1 MLRGEKTM
9 KELFVNN
16 HFRKIFKIFYVILIS
31 ILFIYF
37 FKSVFNLNFGII
49 LASFKTI
56 SVLFVLLAVLLAWFE
71 VFLRIFRFKKI
82 IKFNGYNI
90 GIKKLIP
97 IFFVGF
103 FLGCSTPMR
112 MGEPIKAV
120 FLKKREGVPLTVG
133 GISTIIERVLDLLM
147 LLTVLI
153 ISIFFMEYKNLATNS
168 GIIFILFLFFL
179 IIYSSFSLGLFQ
191 RKILYF
197 TNLLREKINSERIKI
212 LLDAI
217 NNFFSELGE
226 KSPKKRVQISFE
238 WLVIS
243 MIILFI
249 NAIIFII
256 LFMAFQCN
264 MALSK
269 VFFVLALS
277 TLVGVI
283 SQTPGGIVTT
293 EGSSIFLFTELGAP
307 PEISFGVTIIGRLI
321 GYYTFLVVG
330 FLFSLKEGKIIM

>member
-1 MLRGEKTM
+1 M
-9 KELFVNN
+9 KELFANN
-16 HFRKIFKIFYVILIS
+16 RFRKRFKIFYVVLIS

-37 FKSVFNLNFGII
+37 FKSFFNLNFGIF

-56 SVLFVLLAVLLAWFE
+56 SVHFVLLAVLLGWSE
-71 VFLRIFRFKKI
+71 VFLRIFRFNEI
-82 IKFNGYNI
+82 IKFYGYNT

-97 IFFVGF
+97 IFFAGF
-103 FLGCSTPMR
+103 FLGSSTPMR

-147 LLTVLI
+147 LLTVLF
-153 ISIFFMEYKNLATNS
+153 ISIFFIGYKNLATNS

-179 IIYSSFSLGLFQ
+179 IVYSFFSLGLFQ

-197 TNLLREKINSERIKI
+197 TNLLLVKIHSERIKI
-212 LLDAI
+212 LLEAI
-217 NNFFSELGE
+217 NIFFSELG
-226 KSPKKRVQISFE
+226 KKNPKKRVQISFE
-238 WLVIS
+238 WVLIS
-243 MIILFI
+243 IIILFVDS
-249 NAIIFII
+249 AIFVI

-264 MALSK
+264 MAISK

-277 TLVGVI
+277 TLVGLI

-293 EGSSIFLFTELGAP
+293 EGSSIFLFTELGAS
-307 PEISFGVTIIGRLI
+307 PEISLGVTIMARLM
-321 GYYTFLVVG
+321 GYYAFSLVG
-330 FLFSLKEGKIIM
+330 FLFAVKEGKS